1 MKKLID
7 LLREN
12 LEEETMEVKEA
23 ISKNYDVVDEVGKF
37 FVVTKPDTKST
48 KEDILFDADAF
59 KFADKIKGGLKFEN
73 VLGMFKNKSDANRTA
88 TEALKA
94 RDTQIDELKT
104 SMDDFRTSK
113 KDIDEKKARAKDLIN
128 KLKQ

>member
-23 ISKNYDVVDEVGKF
+23 ITKDYDVVDEVGKF

-59 KFADKIKGGLKFEN
+59 KFAEKIKGGLKFEN
-73 VLGMFKNKSDANRTA
+73 VLGMFKNKSDANRVA
-88 TEALKA
+88 TEALKS

-104 SMDDFRTSK
+104 SMDEFRTSK
-113 KDIDEKKARAKDLIN
+113 SDIEAKKEKAKDLIN

>member
-23 ISKNYDVVDEVGKF
+23 ITKDYDVVDEVGKF

-73 VLGMFKNKSDANRTA
+73 VLGMFKNKSDASRTA
-88 TEALKA
+88 TEALKE
-94 RDTQIDELKT
+94 RDTQIDELKS
-104 SMDDFRTSK
+104 SMDEFRTSK
-113 KDIDEKKARAKDLIN
+113 KDIDEKKNKAKELIK

>member
-23 ISKNYDVVDEVGKF
+23 ITKDYDVVDEVGKF

-48 KEDILFDADAF
+48 KEDILFDSDAF

-94 RDTQIDELKT
+94 RDTQIDELKS
-104 SMDDFRTSK
+104 SMDEFRTSK
-113 KDIDEKKARAKDLIN
+113 KDIDEKKAKAKDLIN

>member
-23 ISKNYDVVDEVGKF
+23 ITKDYDVVDEVGKF

-48 KEDILFDADAF
+48 KEDILFDADVF

-73 VLGMFKNKSDANRTA
+73 VLGMFKNKSDASRTA
-88 TEALKA
+88 TEALKE
-94 RDTQIDELKT
+94 RDTQIDELKS
-104 SMDDFRTSK
+104 SMEEFRTSK
-113 KDIDEKKARAKDLIN
+113 KDIDDKKAKAKDLIK

>member
-23 ISKNYDVVDEVGKF
+23 ITKDYDVVDEVGKF

-104 SMDDFRTSK
+104 SMDEFRTSK
-113 KDIDEKKARAKDLIN
+113 KDIDDKKAKAKDLIN
-128 KLKQ
+128 RLKQ

>member
-23 ISKNYDVVDEVGKF
+23 ITKDYDVVDEVGKF

-73 VLGMFKNKSDANRTA
+73 VLGMFKNKSDASRTA
-88 TEALKA
+88 TEALKE
-94 RDTQIDELKT
+94 RDTQIDELKS
-104 SMDDFRTSK
+104 SMEEFRTSK
-113 KDIDEKKARAKDLIN
+113 KDIDDKKAKAKELIK

>member
-23 ISKNYDVVDEVGKF
+23 ITKDYDVVDEVGKF

-73 VLGMFKNKSDANRTA
+73 VLGMFKNKSDASRTA

-104 SMDDFRTSK
+104 SMDEFRTSK
-113 KDIDEKKARAKDLIN
+113 KDIDDKKAKAKDLIN
-128 KLKQ
+128 RLKQ

>member
-23 ISKNYDVVDEVGKF
+23 ITKDYDVVDEVGKF

-48 KEDILFDADAF
+48 KEDILFDADVF

-94 RDTQIDELKT
+94 RDTQIDELKS
-104 SMDDFRTSK
+104 SMDEFRTSK
-113 KDIDEKKARAKDLIN
+113 SDIKAKKEKAQELIK
-128 KLKQ
+128 KLQR

>member
-23 ISKNYDVVDEVGKF
+23 ITKNYDVVDEVGKF

-73 VLGMFKNKSDANRTA
+73 VLGMFKNKSDASRTA
-88 TEALKA
+88 TEALKE
-94 RDTQIDELKT
+94 RDTQIDELKS
-104 SMDDFRTSK
+104 SMEEFRTSK
-113 KDIDEKKARAKDLIN
+113 KDIDDKKNKAKELIK

>member
-12 LEEETMEVKEA
+12 LEEKTIEVKEV
-23 ISKNYDVVDEVGKF
+23 ITKDYDVVDEVGKF
-37 FVVTKPDTKST
+37 FVVIKPDTKST
-48 KEDILFDADAF
+48 KENILFDADAF

-73 VLGMFKNKSDANRTA
+73 VLGMFKNKSDASRTA

-113 KDIDEKKARAKDLIN
+113 NEIANKKAKAQELIK
-128 KLKQ
+128 KLQQ

>member
-23 ISKNYDVVDEVGKF
+23 ITKDYDVVDEVGKF

-73 VLGMFKNKSDANRTA
+73 VLGMFKNKSDASRTA
-88 TEALKA
+88 TEALKE
-94 RDTQIDELKT
+94 RDTQIDELKS
-104 SMDDFRTSK
+104 SMEEFRTSK
-113 KDIDEKKARAKDLIN
+113 KDIDDKKAKAKDLIK